1 MRRTDKIQEL
11 NKRFCRALFDI
22 HEAIRKK
29 DSDEEIRPVVYRTL
43 EYQGLTLMQHTWAA
57 EGKAASTL
65 YLEVIDIQTGDTCVL
80 STLLVPQTD
89 DIRWA
94 SIHQFNMAIG
104 IGA

>member
-1 MRRTDKIQEL
+1 MRSTKEIQYL
-11 NKRFCRALFDI
+11 NKRFCRALPDL

-29 DSDEEIRPVVYRTL
+29 GDDEDIRQIVYQTL
-43 EYQGLTLMQHTWAA
+43 EYQGLTLTQHTWAA

-65 YLEVIDIQTGDTCVL
+65 VLEVVDTQTGDTCVI

-94 SIHQFNMAIG
+94 AIHQFSMVIG